1 MSETN
6 EVLKTFFRQQA
17 ELYPAEIY
25 LIPESD
31 NATAVTPFGNPTE
44 ELKQLEQVC
53 LTCTK
58 CHLAET
64 RTKVVFGVG
73 NPQAELMF
81 VGEAPG
87 ATEDLQGLP
96 FVGRAGNLLDKIL
109 AAIDLKRAQVYIANV
124 LKCRPPE
131 NRTPNAGE
139 VAHCEP
145 YLLKQI
151 ELIRPKLIVCL
162 GLTAAQTL
170 LRLDS
175 KYSLD
180 KMRGQIFK
188 YHDVDL
194 IVTYH
199 PAALL
204 RNENLKKFTWEDF
217 KKIKKLYLDK
227 TGD

>member
-1 MSETN
+1 MTGTTN
-6 EVLKTFFRQQA
+6 DIKTFFEQQA

-25 LIPESD
+25 LIPENENEEVNLPAGD
-31 NATAVTPFGNPTE
+31 DTQ

-53 LTCTK
+53 LACRQ

-73 NPQAELMF
+73 NPHAELLF

-87 ATEDLQGLP
+87 ANEDLQGLP

-109 AAIDLKRAQVYIANV
+109 AAIDLKREQVYIANV

-139 VAHCEP
+139 VGKCEP
-145 YLLKQI
+145 FLLKQI
-151 ELIRPKLIVCL
+151 DLIRPKLIVCL
-162 GLTAAQTL
+162 GLTAARTL
-170 LRLDS
+170 LRND
-175 KYSLD
+175 YSLD
-180 KMRGQIFK
+180 KMRGQMFK

-204 RNENLKKFTWEDF
+204 RNENLKKPTWEDF
-217 KKIKKLYLDK
+217 KKIKNLYLDN
-227 TGD
+227 TGE